1 MTSSDALLSY
11 TQHICKSGMP
21 RFLPFASDH
30 CRANLGLLQLPVNDC
45 LGAAQIVALG
55 GHQISNHRL
64 LEAVELR
71 SSSPCDL

>member
-1 MTSSDALLSY
+1 MKVGSGAKRKPAL
-11 TQHICKSGMP
+11 P